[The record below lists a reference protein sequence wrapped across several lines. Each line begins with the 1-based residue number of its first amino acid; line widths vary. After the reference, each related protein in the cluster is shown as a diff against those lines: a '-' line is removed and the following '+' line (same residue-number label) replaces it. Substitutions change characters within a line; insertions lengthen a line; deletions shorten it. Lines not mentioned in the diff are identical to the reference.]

1 MPLKIP
7 PLSSGDKQSYSKA
20 RSNFSKSRYTT
31 KESRVLKFWFAFPGK
46 AHFFKYNF
54 CFLPLWKV
62 YIVSSSKQLPEAV
75 VGIPAQ
81 HTVLAPH
88 GLRLKVADYLCLPWS
103 WFREGLVL
111 LRNQTKLTC
120 TVILVTQ
127 KKNWAM
133 GPAVWMGMAYTLKVS
148 FGNSFSIITMNIISP
163 HLSSDNIVSN
173 SLSSYNSPFGSQVHK
188 DDSFTI

>member
-7 PLSSGDKQSYSKA
+7 PLSPVGKQNYSKA
-20 RSNFSKSRYTT
+20 RSSFTKSRDMT
-31 KESRVLKFWFAFPGK
+31 KELRLLKFCFAFHGK
-46 AHFFKYNF
+46 AHVFKHNF
-54 CFLPLWKV
+54 CFLPSWKMC
-62 YIVSSSKQLPEAV
+62 IISSTKQLPKVV

-81 HTVLAPH
+81 HPVSAPH
-88 GLRLKVADYLCLPWS
+88 GLRLKAADHLCFPQG

-120 TVILVTQ
+120 TVIVFIQ

-133 GPAVWMGMAYTLKVS
+133 GPAVWMGMAYTLRVS

-173 SLSSYNSPFGSQVHK
+173 SLSSYNSPFGSQVHE